1 MRLYIMINNKVSL
14 VVVVREKFYYS
25 EKEIKKKKKIDIQQI
40 HEHCGHA
47 ILKPSVNT
55 YCTQTPI

>member
-25 EKEIKKKKKIDIQQI
+25 EKEIKKKKKLTFSRFMSTV
-40 HEHCGHA
+40 GM
-47 ILKPSVNT
+47 P
-55 YCTQTPI
+55 Y